1 MKITKQLGYAINWL
15 VSQDKTILEI
25 SEELNLTEKQITSYI
40 EKNNLTKSEPLAV
53 KSQPTKLKSKELM
66 IRHTSNKK
74 TNNVAIMTKEA
85 SQVNDEFKKQI
96 VTKSNRNANY
106 IFKPN

>member
-15 VSQDKTILEI
+15 ISQNKTIPEI
-25 SEELNLTEKQITSYI
+25 SEELNLTEKQITSYV

-53 KSQPTKLKSKELM
+53 KSQSTKLKSKELM
-66 IRHTSNKK
+66 IRHTSGKK

-85 SQVNDEFKKQI
+85 SEVNDEFRKQM
-96 VTKSNRNANY
+96 VTKPTRNSDC